1 MGNSSKMASGGL
13 MCEVSAVPKIG
24 HKIES
29 MEFLESLDVSEAP
42 SEEILRDQEAN
53 ILQLGEK
60 LREEGKTK
68 EMTDLIQKVRHFLR
82 FMSKAKAAKLVRGLV
97 DMFLEMERTD
107 PRGEREVQLCKE
119 CIEWAKEEKRTFLRQ
134 SLESRLVGLYF
145 ETERY
150 QDALALGS
158 ALLKELKK
166 LDDKNLLVD
175 VQLLECKTYHALG
188 NLPRA
193 RAALT
198 SARTTAN
205 SIYVP
210 PRVQAQ
216 LDLQSGILHASEEKD
231 FKTAFSYFFEAFEQ
245 YDSVEDPMATMALKY
260 MLLSK
265 VMLNLPDEVTNLV
278 SGKLALRHSGP
289 ELEAMKAVALSAKN
303 RSLADF
309 QNALKTFKVQLE
321 DDLIVAKHLDS
332 LYNSM
337 LEQNLC
343 RIMEPYSKVQV
354 DYVAGKIGLPK
365 NEVEKKLSQMILDK
379 KFLGI
384 LDQETGVLVIFLSE
398 SRDKT
403 FDDVIETVSAMN
415 AVVDRLYQAAQK
427 LT

>member
-1 MGNSSKMASGGL
+1 MDEEQLREMEASALDIGQKM
-13 MCEVSAVPKIG
+13 
-24 HKIES
+24 
-29 MEFLESLDVSEAP
+29 
-42 SEEILRDQEAN
+42 
-53 ILQLGEK
+53 
-60 LREEGKTK
+60 REEGKAKELGNLIKQIRPFTK
-68 EMTDLIQKVRHFLR
+68 LL
-82 FMSKAKAAKLVRGLV
+82 SKAKAAKLIRGLV
-97 DMFLEMERTD
+97 DMYLDMDAAT
-107 PRGEREVQLCKE
+107 GYEVQLCKE

-231 FKTAFSYFFEAFEQ
+231 FKTAFSYFYEAFEQ
-245 YDSVEDPMATMALKY
+245 YDSVEDKLALTALKY
-260 MLLSK
+260 MLMSK
-265 VMLNLPDEVTNLV
+265 IMLRMPEEVHNIV
-278 SGKLALRHSGP
+278 SGKLALKYSGTDI
-289 ELEAMKAVALSAKN
+289 EAMKLVAQASKK

-309 QNALKTFKVQLE
+309 QTTVGKYSKELKGDK
-321 DDLIVAKHLDS
+321 IVARHLDT
-332 LYNSM
+332 LYQTM

-343 RIMEPYSKVQV
+343 RIIEPYSRVQV
-354 DYVAGKIGLPK
+354 KFVAEKIDLPEP
-365 NEVEKKLSQMILDK
+365 EVEKKLSQMILDK
-379 KFLGI
+379 KFQGI
-384 LDQETGVLVIFLSE
+384 LDQETRVLIIFEASE
-398 SRDKT
+398 RDET
-403 FDDVIETVSAMN
+403 YDNVIETVGAMSK
-415 AVVDRLYQAAQK
+415 VVDRLYQAAQK